1 MLHDD
6 RGVLMGGLAAAETPA
21 QQVELA
27 FLATLG
33 RLPTAREHR
42 VWDPALVEDGS
53 AAVRDL
59 VWTLVNAQEF
69 RFVR

>member
-1 MLHDD
+1 MSS
-6 RGVLMGGLAAAETPA
+6 LAAAPTHT

-33 RLPTAREHR
+33 RQPSEREHQ
-42 VWDPALVEDGS
+42 VWDRALLEDGP